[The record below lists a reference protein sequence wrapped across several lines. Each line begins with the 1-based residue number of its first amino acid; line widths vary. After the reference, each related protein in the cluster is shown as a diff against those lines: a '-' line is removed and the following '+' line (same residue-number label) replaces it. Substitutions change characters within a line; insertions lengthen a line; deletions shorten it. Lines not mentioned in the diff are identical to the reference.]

1 MLALV
6 VVEGVAVALLG
17 LLVAGLLR
25 SHAEILRALH
35 ELGAG
40 LDPAD
45 RARASG
51 TAVTISGRRPAE
63 AGATAHDVAGVTLDD
78 EVAALAIVGSAQDT
92 LLAFLS
98 SGCATCAGFW
108 EALRG
113 HPTTVPGGARLLIVT
128 KDPDEESQRRLRE
141 LAPDDVTLVMS
152 SAAWTSY
159 EVPVAPYFVY
169 VDGVAGRVV
178 GEGAAGSWPQVQSLM
193 RQAIADAGARSAHPP
208 EGTRP
213 RQGSDRERAARV
225 DEELLAAGIG
235 PGHPSL
241 YAGPDRA
248 DSDERT

>member
-1 MLALV
+1 LLALV
-6 VVEGVAVALLG
+6 VLEGVAVALLG

-25 SHAEILRALH
+25 SHAEPLRALH

-45 RARASG
+45 QARPEG
-51 TAVTISGRRPAE
+51 TAITISGRRPAE
-63 AGATAHDVAGVTLDD
+63 AGATAHDVAGTTLDD

-108 EALRG
+108 EAFRG
-113 HPTTVPGGARLLIVT
+113 HPPTVPGGARLLIVT
-128 KDPDEESQRRLRE
+128 KDPDEESQGRLRE
-141 LAPDDVTLVMS
+141 LAPGDVTLVMS

-159 EVPVAPYFVY
+159 GVPVAPYFVY
-169 VDGVAGRVV
+169 VDGAAGRVV

-193 RQAIADAGARSAHPP
+193 RQAITDAGTRSEHRREGAGPAR
-208 EGTRP
+208 GT
-213 RQGSDRERAARV
+213 DRERAARV
-225 DEELLAAGIG
+225 DGELLAAGIG

-241 YAGPDRA
+241 YARPDGA